1 MGYMGDMGG
10 MGDMGMA
17 GRLLCID
24 FRAALDPKSF
34 PRNPTLLSNRNPV
47 DSRTLSI
54 ENTVVGETHRDENK
68 KYINTQIVT
77 HSQCCTKANKEK

>member
-1 MGYMGDMGG
+1 MGDMG
-10 MGDMGMA
+10 DMGVA
-17 GRLLCID
+17 GSLLCID

-47 DSRTLSI
+47 DSRTQSI
-54 ENTVVGETHRDENK
+54 ENTVVGETHRDENT